1 MRGIGGGALEFLDPG
16 QRASGDVA
24 CAIKGDHRILDDA
37 LRANVADIA
46 FQPEAHFD
54 PYRPLGGCDEDEQA
68 DPPAVG
74 RFVGAV
80 ARNARR
86 QLDLVEDV
94 LLAVA
99 LDTGALTP
107 VAEACSPMRALSL
120 SLDALPPDVHVSAL
134 DLVEAPPVLADP
146 ALLARCLGLLVRRAV
161 ACGTDAEITWDWSV
175 DGDLLLLRLHCAAEA
190 ATDHEGFLRATPR
203 GSDGCAAGSGLE
215 GALALGLV
223 SLLGGRLSANQGGG
237 RLMAELRLPVAR

>member
-1 MRGIGGGALEFLDPG
+1 MPAQRPVQPPILEPDLLRVLGHELRSPL
-16 QRASGDVA
+16 AS
-24 CAIKGDHRILDDA
+24 L
-37 LRANVADIA
+37 
-46 FQPEAHFD
+46 
-54 PYRPLGGCDEDEQA
+54 LGYAELMSDEDEQA

-223 SLLGGRLSANQGGG
+223 SLLGGRLSADQGGG